1 MPLYE
6 FVCAS
11 CGKEF
16 EELVFKQ
23 DEVVACPKCGKTKVK
38 RLMSRVAF
46 KCEGGSMRTT
56 AGGGGSSCSTC
67 RPGPSGCSGCGG

>member
-6 FVCAS
+6 YECCS

-16 EELVFKQ
+16 EELVRNA
-23 DEVVACPKCGKTKVK
+23 EERVECPKCGKSKVVRK
-38 RLMSRVAF
+38 LSKFAF

-56 AGGGGSSCSTC
+56 AGGGGSACSTC
-67 RPGPSGCSGCGG
+67 RPGPSGCSSCGG